1 MKQIE
6 KRLAVAEVKGTLD
19 LMVTLIRDAK
29 YNLATY
35 NFYDET
41 IELIT
46 ELETIQE
53 ALKEKASKFEE
64 MRLVEDGDEWN

>member
-19 LMVTLIRDAK
+19 LMVGIIRDAK
-29 YNLATY
+29 YDLATDNLY
-35 NFYDET
+35 SKT
-41 IELIT
+41 SLLIT

-53 ALKEKASKFEE
+53 SLKEKASKFEE
-64 MRLVEDGDEWN
+64 MKPVEEGDEWS

>member
-19 LMVTLIRDAK
+19 LMVALIRNAK
-29 YNLATY
+29 YNLATG

-53 ALKEKASKFEE
+53 ALKEKVSKFEE
-64 MRLVEDGDEWN
+64 MRLVEEGDEWN